1 MEKNRSSWWH
11 ILPIRAMP
19 EPNGEENKQLVP
31 EAYESSNKTGNGSLE
46 DYRRVV
52 SSIELRSLK
61 DKTQVFPLDQEHHV
75 RTRLSHSFEVATTAS
90 SILKEIL
97 SRNVSNPNNAGKAR
111 RDREAGVGKSIGS
124 CIYAEQAVT
133 SLRYSL
139 MAACLLHD
147 VENPP
152 FGHFGEKVI
161 GSWFNENEAKYRP
174 KIPMPHNPKKKPRPT
189 FGM

>member
-1 MEKNRSSWWH
+1 
-11 ILPIRAMP
+11 MP

-75 RTRLSHSFEVATTAS
+75 
-90 SILKEIL
+90 
-97 SRNVSNPNNAGKAR
+97 
-111 RDREAGVGKSIGS
+111 
-124 CIYAEQAVT
+124 
-133 SLRYSL
+133 
-139 MAACLLHD
+139 
-147 VENPP
+147 PP

-161 GSWFNENEAKYRP
+161 GLGLAKMKQNIARRFQCP
-174 KIPMPHNPKKKPRPT
+174 RIPRRNRQPSGCNLER
-189 FGM
+189 